1 MLLKNIGDI
10 DMLLKAV
17 DKCHGDVVIRSVDG
31 SEEFSLKSSFSKYLA
46 IGRLADEHGDEYEMF
61 CLNKD
66 DEPYMLQFFYDIEQ
80 ENKNK

>member
-1 MLLKNIGDI
+1 MLLKNVGDI

-17 DKCHGDVVIRSVDG
+17 DKCR

>member
-1 MLLKNIGDI
+1 MLLKNVGDI

-17 DKCHGDVVIRSVDG
+17 DKCRGDVVIRSVDG

>member
-1 MLLKNIGDI
+1 M
-10 DMLLKAV
+10 
-17 DKCHGDVVIRSVDG
+17 DG